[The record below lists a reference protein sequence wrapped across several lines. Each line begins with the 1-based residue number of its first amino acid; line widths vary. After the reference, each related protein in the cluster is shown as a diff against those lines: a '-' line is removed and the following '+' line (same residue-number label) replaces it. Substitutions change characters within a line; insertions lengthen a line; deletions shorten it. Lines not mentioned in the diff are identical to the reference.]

1 MYPDGVLSVWKL
13 KDALAP
19 HFPAPLALRSRAANL
34 KDVDIPRWPVFALR
48 RTMEGVLA
56 VE

>member
-48 RTMEGVLA
+48 RTMEGV
-56 VE
+56 